1 MADFSIRNAPENL
14 TMTDMLAKVPK
25 GLAKSCRFVVKFSA
39 SGGPNNKLLSGQFTS
54 ILNDL
59 TYLCEAAELPGR
71 SLVGVDLRY
80 YGPTFRLPFQ
90 SAYEDVT
97 FTFLCRTDSR
107 ERQFFDDWMNI
118 INPMNTWDFAYR
130 SEYAAKIQIF
140 QLADAA
146 AAITAGPATAPEA
159 TYAITMIDTYP
170 VTINPQPVAWAD
182 DNFQRLT
189 VTFTHDGWYREGRA
203 MNGQQ
208 EWPPKTRNEL
218 VKGAGNTLT
227 NQLPPLPT
235 VVTASGGNGSSGGGR
250 GGGSGTGW

>member
-1 MADFSIRNAPENL
+1 MADFNIRNAPENL
-14 TMTDMLAKVPK
+14 TMTDVLAKVPK

-39 SGGPNNKLLSGQFTS
+39 SGSPGNKLLNGQYTS
-54 ILNDL
+54 ILSDL

-130 SEYAAKIQIF
+130 TQYAAKIQVF
-140 QLADAA
+140 QLGDAPKDDS
-146 AAITAGPATAPEA
+146 TGTAPEA
-159 TYAITMIDTYP
+159 TYAITLIDTYP
-170 VTINPQPVAWAD
+170 VTINPQPMSWAD
-182 DNFQRLT
+182 DNFQRLV

-203 MNGQQ
+203 MNGEQ
-208 EWPPKTRNEL
+208 EWPPKTN
-218 VKGAGNTLT
+218 
-227 NQLPPLPT
+227 PLI
-235 VVTASGGNGSSGGGR
+235 NGVRGVGQPGPFTGR
-250 GGGSGTGW
+250 